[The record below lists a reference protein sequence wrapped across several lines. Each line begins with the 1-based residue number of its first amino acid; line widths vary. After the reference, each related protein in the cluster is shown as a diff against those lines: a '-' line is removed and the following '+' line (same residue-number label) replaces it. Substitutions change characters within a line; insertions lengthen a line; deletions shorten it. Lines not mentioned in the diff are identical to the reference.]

1 MTHSRRLGS
10 DKQTVHR
17 TIGRVIKNF
26 DLSAANSI
34 TFDLPLNLSSF
45 FFFFFQASATLSRK
59 NVRNRGCR
67 KQDSVIESKLIGSE
81 HTPITLT

>member
-34 TFDLPLNLSSF
+34 TFDLPLNLSF
-45 FFFFFQASATLSRK
+45 
-59 NVRNRGCR
+59 
-67 KQDSVIESKLIGSE
+67 
-81 HTPITLT
+81 

>member
-26 DLSAANSI
+26 DLSVANSI
-34 TFDLPLNLSSF
+34 TFESKLLGLF
-45 FFFFFQASATLSRK
+45 FFFF
-59 NVRNRGCR
+59 
-67 KQDSVIESKLIGSE
+67 KLPP
-81 HTPITLT
+81 H

>member
-1 MTHSRRLGS
+1 MTHSQRLGS

-34 TFDLPLNLSSF
+34 IFDLPLALF
-45 FFFFFQASATLSRK
+45 FFFFYQATATLSRK
-59 NVRNRGCR
+59 NPAHRVYIFDTR
-67 KQDSVIESKLIGSE
+67 
-81 HTPITLT
+81 T

>member
-17 TIGRVIKNF
+17 TIGRVINNF

-34 TFDLPLNLSSF
+34 TFDLPLNLSF
-45 FFFFFQASATLSRK
+45 FFNKRT
-59 NVRNRGCR
+59 
-67 KQDSVIESKLIGSE
+67 I
-81 HTPITLT
+81 